1 MKFKDF
7 VVAGAIKV
15 DLRAAEK
22 RPAVR
27 EMVEGLREAGC
38 IANEDVESIVR
49 AIMKRE
55 EVGSTGIGK
64 GVAVPHAKHP
74 KVKKLIGAVA
84 RSVQGVEF
92 NALDGQPVK
101 LMFLL
106 ISPVDAAGPHIKALE
121 RIFTLLKNDD
131 FCRFALASQKVS
143 DLTDLLKE
151 ADQKLG

>member
-7 VVAGAIKV
+7 VVPSAISIA
-15 DLRAAEK
+15 LRSEEK
-22 RPAVR
+22 RPAIR
-27 EMVEGLREAGC
+27 EMIEALRDAGSV
-38 IANEDVESIVR
+38 AGEDVDSIVR

-74 KVKKLIGAVA
+74 KVKRIIGTVA
-84 RSVQGVEF
+84 RSVKGVEF

-101 LMFLL
+101 LVFLL
-106 ISPVDAAGPHIKALE
+106 ISPPDAPGPHIMALE

-131 FCRFALASQKVS
+131 FCRFALASERPS
-143 DLTDLLKE
+143 DMMELLKE
-151 ADQKLG
+151 ADQKIA